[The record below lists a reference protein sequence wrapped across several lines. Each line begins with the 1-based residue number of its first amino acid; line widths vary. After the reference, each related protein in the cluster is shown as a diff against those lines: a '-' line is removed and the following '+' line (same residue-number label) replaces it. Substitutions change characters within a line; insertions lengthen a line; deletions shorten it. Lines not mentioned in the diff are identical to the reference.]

1 MNPHYPLCQSR
12 GNSPKHDAAAMKSM
26 FAAAGEAQR
35 NLGEAIVVIPDVELT
50 AHFSSCALSVVL
62 TEKGGGGMPQHLY
75 W

>member
-1 MNPHYPLCQSR
+1 MFFFDLPAKVSVREMFIPLS
-12 GNSPKHDAAAMKSM
+12 H
-26 FAAAGEAQR
+26 AAGKAAQR